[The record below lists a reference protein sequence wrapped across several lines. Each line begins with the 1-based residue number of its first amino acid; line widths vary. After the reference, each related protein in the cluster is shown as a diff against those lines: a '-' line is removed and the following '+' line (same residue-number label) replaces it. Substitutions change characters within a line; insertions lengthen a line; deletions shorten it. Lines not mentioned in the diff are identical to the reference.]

1 MTKCVMQPDLH
12 PGKDLATARIA
23 ARSRRHAMDWSLVLA
38 SQGIEHVIEHTDAA
52 GWFLMVPT
60 RDFERST
67 SAIRQY
73 RLENSR
79 WLWRKPMFHASIVFD
94 WGSLVWVLL
103 IVAFYWLNEV
113 RADLRNLGMVES
125 TAIASGQWWRLF
137 TAMFLHADP
146 GHLATNAS
154 IGFVLLG
161 LAMGRYGTG
170 VGLLAACLAGV
181 AGNVV
186 SWLGHMEPHRSLGA
200 SGMVMGALGLLAAQ
214 SLSLHR
220 QFPDATKYIMGGI
233 IGGIMLFVLF
243 GLAPG
248 TDVIAHFGGFVAGLL
263 FGSALILIPNLARKP
278 LSNLIAGLLFAS
290 LVVWAWSLA
299 LHTSG

>member
-1 MTKCVMQPDLH
+1 
-12 PGKDLATARIA
+12 
-23 ARSRRHAMDWSLVLA
+23 MDWSLVLA
-38 SQGIEHVIEHTDAA
+38 SQGIEHSIEHTDEA
-52 GWFLMVPT
+52 GWFLTVLPQ
-60 RDFERST
+60 DYERST

-79 WLWRKPMFHASIVFD
+79 WRWCKPVFHASIVFD

-103 IVAFYWLNEV
+103 IVAFYWLGEV
-113 RADLRNLGMVES
+113 RTDLRNLGMVDG
-125 TAIASGQWWRLF
+125 TAVADGQWWRLF
-137 TAMFLHADP
+137 TAIFLHADP

-154 IGFVLLG
+154 IGLVLLG

-170 VGLLAACLAGV
+170 VGMLAACLAGA
-181 AGNVV
+181 AGNVA
-186 SWLGHMEPHRSLGA
+186 SWLGHAEPHRSLGA

-233 IGGIMLFVLF
+233 TGGIMFFVLF

-248 TDVIAHFGGFVAGLL
+248 TDVVAHFGGFAAGLL
-263 FGSALILIPNLARKP
+263 FGAVLTQDPNLARKP
-278 LSNLIAGLLFAS
+278 LMNLAAGLLFAA
-290 LVVWAWSLA
+290 LVICTWALA
-299 LHTSG
+299 LHASG